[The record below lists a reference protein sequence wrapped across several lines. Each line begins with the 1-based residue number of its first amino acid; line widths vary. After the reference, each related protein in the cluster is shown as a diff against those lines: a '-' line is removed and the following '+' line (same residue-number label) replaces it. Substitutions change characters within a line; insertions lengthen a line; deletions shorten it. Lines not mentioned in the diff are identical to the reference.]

1 MVLIL
6 AYWLSLVN
14 SSIFK
19 QLMVNAKM
27 VKDQFS
33 IHGTSLSTVM
43 KMILNQLVFRPI
55 QLKHAD
61 HVVRENIKKV
71 MEIVP
76 FVKKALTSQLTIIV
90 IINK

>member
-1 MVLIL
+1 
-6 AYWLSLVN
+6 
-14 SSIFK
+14 
-19 QLMVNAKM
+19 MVNAKM